1 MIMNKCAVCNE
12 ETEDAIVSYTFER
25 FGQKFTYRNI
35 KARVCKSCGE
45 EFLDGVTVTKIEKEI
60 KERIFE
66 KAA

>member
-1 MIMNKCAVCNE
+1 MNKCAVCNE
-12 ETEDAIVSYTFER
+12 ETKDSIVSYTFER
-25 FGQKFTYRNI
+25 FGQKFTYHNI